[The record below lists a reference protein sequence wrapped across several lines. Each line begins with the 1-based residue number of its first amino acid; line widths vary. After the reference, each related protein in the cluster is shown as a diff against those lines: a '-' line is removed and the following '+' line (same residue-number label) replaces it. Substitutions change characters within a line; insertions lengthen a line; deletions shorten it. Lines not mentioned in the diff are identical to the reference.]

1 MARRALI
8 HQVEARERRRRWI
21 GALAALVSISILLSG
36 WVGLF
41 AFLGASSAYGT
52 FEELKQEWVP
62 DTRSMELTLPDLS
75 RVSRIYAD
83 SGEVLDEL
91 HAGRNS
97 EPVAYEYV
105 PELVVHAVLAAEDAD
120 FFEHDGVDFSAI
132 ASAAIDNIIYDTTR
146 GGSTITQQVVKNA
159 FVGAELTV
167 QRKVNEAL
175 VAAEL
180 ERRFPK
186 ERILEYY
193 MNSVYFGSG
202 AYGVKTA
209 SEEFYSKAMHELEVH
224 EAAAL
229 AVLVRNPSLYNP
241 RRRPEITL
249 ERRDQVISQMEE
261 EGWISEVEAARA
273 LEAPLGVVDSPL
285 RRGEADHVVAEVKRQ
300 LLNNDEFSFLG
311 ATSEERKKAVFGC
324 DADNARCEGGG
335 GLQVFTTI
343 DLDLQQEANR
353 ILNKWLPLPPY
364 EENLTACSQ
373 IFDDYRENEAYYAK
387 YAETHSC
394 RPTGAISMVDNHTG
408 AVRVMASGL
417 PFEFSQFD
425 LAVQGRRN
433 PGSSFKPFGLA
444 TALEKGWTMGS
455 YWNGESPAEIDCGY
469 PCTPTGSSIW
479 RPRNAGGGGAGLIT
493 LDQATYQSVNTVYAQ
508 VSHAVGPESI
518 VDMARR
524 MGVTES
530 PLTPALSIVLG
541 TSSVSPLEMAS
552 AYSNFATNGAHADD
566 YIIDRIVDHTGAVIY
581 EHEPETTQVADAAV
595 FAAARRALLKV
606 PSIGTASRAFGNF
619 GPGVER
625 VGGKT
630 GTHQNYWDAWFVGFT
645 PRYAAAVWVGYEAEQ
660 KPLENLTINGRH
672 YQRVFGGSVPAPI
685 WAEFMASVLDGAGA
699 ARFPDEPANIG
710 RYLATPNAEVPSVVG
725 LAQAEADKLLKTE
738 HRLNV
743 TVVEAPSLEPGG
755 TVVHQSHAPET
766 KVRQGTAVT
775 IHVAS
780 GATPGAALVNL
791 VGLTPAE
798 ALRAVDAFTLE
809 TGVTL
814 TVTRTTAPV
823 SSADLAG
830 RIIATNPA
838 PGTAIA
844 KSAAVTVTVGALNP
858 PDD

>member
-1 MARRALI
+1 MARAALI

-21 GALAALVSISILLSG
+21 GAAAALISISILLSG

-41 AFLGASSAYGT
+41 AFLGANSAYGT

-105 PELVVHAVLAAEDAD
+105 PDLVVNAVLAAEDAD
-120 FFEHDGVDFSAI
+120 FFEHYGVDFSAI

-167 QRKVNEAL
+167 QRKVNEAF

-209 SEEFYSKAMHELEVH
+209 SEEFYDKPMHELEVH

-249 ERRDQVISQMEE
+249 ERRNQVISQMED
-261 EGWISEVEAARA
+261 EGWISDVEAARA
-273 LEAPLGVVDSPL
+273 LKAPLGVVDSPL

-300 LLNNDEFSFLG
+300 LLNDDEFSFLG
-311 ATSEERKKAVFGC
+311 ATGEERKKAVFGC
-324 DADNARCEGGG
+324 DADNSRCEGGG
-335 GLQVFTTI
+335 GLQIFTTI

-353 ILNKWLPLPPY
+353 VLNEWLPLPPY

-373 IFDDYRENEAYYAK
+373 IFDDYQENLAYYAK

-394 RPTGAISMVDNHTG
+394 RPTGAISLVDNHTG

-444 TALEKGWTMGS
+444 TALEQGWTMGS
-455 YWNGESPAEIDCGY
+455 HWNGASPASIQCGY
-469 PCTPTGSSIW
+469 PCTPSGSSTW
-479 RPRNAGGGGAGLIT
+479 RPRNAGGGGAGVISLER
-493 LDQATYQSVNTVYAQ
+493 ATYRSVNTVYAQ
-508 VSHAVGPESI
+508 VSHAVGPENI
-518 VDMARR
+518 VDMAQR

-530 PLTPALSIVLG
+530 PLTPALSIILG

-581 EHEPETTQVADAAV
+581 EHEPEVTQVADPAI

-606 PSIGTASRAFGNF
+606 PSIGTASRAFRDF
-619 GPGVER
+619 EPGVER

-660 KPLENLTINGRH
+660 KPLEKVTINDQ
-672 YQRVFGGSVPAPI
+672 YYKRVFGGSVPAPM
-685 WAEFMASVLDGAGA
+685 WAEFMTTVLKGAGEA
-699 ARFPDEPANIG
+699 KFPDEPEDT
-710 RYLATPNAEVPSVVG
+710 RKYLVTPSTKVPSVVG
-725 LAQAEADKLLKTE
+725 LAQTKANTLLKTK

-743 TVVEAPSLEPGG
+743 TVVEAPSLEPKG
-755 TVVHQSHAPET
+755 TVIHQSHAPGT
-766 KVRQGTAVT
+766 RVRQGTTVT
-775 IHVAS
+775 IRVAS
-780 GATPGAALVNL
+780 GVAPTAALVNL
-791 VGLTPAE
+791 VGMTPAE
-798 ALRAVDAFTLE
+798 ALGAVDAFTLA
-809 TGVTL
+809 TGVAL
-814 TVTRTTAPV
+814 TVTQATAPV
-823 SSADLAG
+823 TDAG
-830 RIIATNPA
+830 LVGKIIATNPA
-838 PGTAIA
+838 PGATIT
-844 KSAAVTVTVGALNP
+844 KSAAVIVTVGVLAP
-858 PDD
+858 PDG